1 MKKQLEARLEALKTE
16 FESGKNVLADLDKKS
31 REVETTLMRISGA
44 IQVIEELLEHENG
57 AATETAGNEVAG
69 A

>member
-1 MKKQLEARLEALKTE
+1 MKKQLEARLEALKAE

-44 IQVIEELLEHENG
+44 IQVIEELLEHE
-57 AATETAGNEVAG
+57 EAG
-69 A
+69 ADSGVPGA

>member
-57 AATETAGNEVAG
+57 ATTETAGNEVA
-69 A
+69 AA

>member
-57 AATETAGNEVAG
+57 AATEAAGDEVAS